1 MGTDKRVINMLI
13 PINNIDDLRKVF
25 QQEGFSEEEIREGF
39 YNANPN
45 LKRPDEKVERTV
57 KKLCNNQ
64 SKSQGGCLS

>member
-1 MGTDKRVINMLI
+1 MLI

-57 KKLCNNQ
+57 QKLCNSQ
-64 SKSQGGCLS
+64 SKRHGGCLS

>member
-1 MGTDKRVINMLI
+1 MNMLI

-57 KKLCNNQ
+57 KKLCNSQ
-64 SKSQGGCLS
+64 SK